1 MNDRQ
6 NDIVRETLKLIS
18 QRGIQELTIKK
29 IATAIGVTEPAI
41 YRHFASKSDILQAV
55 VDKIEETRNAV
66 ILTAAKARGDV
77 SATLHAFFIG
87 QARLFEQEPTLTVIL
102 FSEDIFR
109 SDGILFQRIQSTM
122 DQTFRWIE
130 NHLEQGKRSGEFKKG
145 LDSGTSA
152 LMLIGGF
159 RLLVSTWRME
169 NFSFSLEDRTKRF
182 VDSAKDLLRS
192 HR

>member
-6 NDIVRETLKLIS
+6 NEIVAETLKLIS
-18 QRGIQELTIKK
+18 QRGIQELTIKR

-66 ILTAAKARGDV
+66 VLGATREQGDV
-77 SATLHAFFIG
+77 SAIFHAFFIG
-87 QARLFEQEPTLTVIL
+87 QARLFEREPTLTVIL

-109 SDGILFQRIQSTM
+109 SDGILFQRIKTTM
-122 DQTFRWIE
+122 DQTIRWIQD
-130 NHLEQGKRSGEFKKG
+130 HLERGKQSGEFKKSV
-145 LDSGTSA
+145 DSGTTA

-169 NFSFSLEDRTKRF
+169 NFSFPLEDRTRAF
-182 VDSAKDLLRS
+182 VDSAKELLRDR
-192 HR
+192 H

>member
-6 NDIVRETLKLIS
+6 NEIVAETLKLIS
-18 QRGIQELTIKK
+18 QRGIQELTIKR

-66 ILTAAKARGDV
+66 VLGATKEQGDV
-77 SATLHAFFIG
+77 SAIFHAFFIG
-87 QARLFEQEPTLTVIL
+87 QARLFEREPTLTVIL
-102 FSEDIFR
+102 FSEDIFC
-109 SDGILFQRIQSTM
+109 SDGILFQRIKTTM
-122 DQTFRWIE
+122 DQTIRWIQD
-130 NHLEQGKRSGEFKKG
+130 HLERGKQSGEFKKSV
-145 LDSGTSA
+145 DSGTTA

-169 NFSFSLEDRTKRF
+169 NFSFPLEDRTRAF
-182 VDSAKDLLRS
+182 VDSAKELLRDR
-192 HR
+192 H

>member
-29 IATAIGVTEPAI
+29 IATTIGVTEPAI

-66 ILTAAKARGDV
+66 ILTAAKEHGDV
-77 SATLHAFFIG
+77 SAILHAFFIG

-109 SDGILFQRIQSTM
+109 SDGILFQRIQATM